1 MQAPYAYIVHH
12 NGTDV
17 ECYGE
22 LEETSN
28 FEVVCE
34 DEYDDGAWCDGI
46 EGPLSWEQVVAY
58 LQRYYAS
65 DILQITAV

>member
-1 MQAPYAYIVHH
+1 MEAPYVHIVRF

-22 LEETSN
+22 LEENSN

-34 DEYDDGAWCDGI
+34 DEEDDSVWCDGI

-58 LQRYYAS
+58 LQGYYAS